1 VDKRFAPY
9 LLSLPSWAWLALFFI
24 VPLGAILS
32 LSLQTGNPIIG
43 YRFNWNF
50 GTYWDAITTYDVQFV
65 RSFFYGTLSTMLALV
80 AMYPVAYWIAFRGG
94 AHKSTFLFIVLLPF
108 FVSFIIRILTWQ
120 FILADEGIVLGT
132 LKDIGLVPETL
143 RVLSTSYAVVAGLTY
158 DALPFMVLPIFVAL
172 ERIDREVIEAAA
184 DLYADARERF
194 RRVIL
199 PLSAP
204 GVYAGVL
211 LVFVTN
217 VGDYLAAEILG
228 GPGTRMI
235 GNIIQ
240 TQYLQNQNYPIASAL
255 SALLMVGMLVVM
267 YLYARAFGARSIE
280 EYV

>member
-1 VDKRFAPY
+1 MDKRFAPY